1 MATETGR
8 DDFIIAIRS
17 AFLKKGI
24 RQKFSLFTLLII
36 SILVLS
42 LEYFK
47 SGPVDK
53 FRSFTKDFIY
63 KGSYFISLPFV
74 SINNQF
80 HNFQDH
86 MKMYENYKKI
96 ENTILKT
103 ESLENEIDYYKSE
116 NIRLKKLLEEKEM
129 FSEKYLFSKILLDKQ
144 SPYLKSL
151 IVNKGYDHG
160 VRLGLAVREKSYFV
174 GKIIGV
180 NFLTS
185 RILLASDLNSK
196 IPVIIEP
203 GSINAILV
211 GTGINEFAELE
222 YLPKKNNVSDGNIVY
237 TSGIDGI
244 IEPAIPI
251 GKVFVNEG
259 QEYVR
264 FFVDFNQIKF
274 VKISNYNDSSK

>member
-17 AFLKKGI
+17 AFLKKGT

-47 SGPVDK
+47 SGPVDN

-63 KGSYFISLPFV
+63 KSSFFISLPFV
-74 SINNQF
+74 SIKNQY

-86 MKMYENYKKI
+86 IQMYEKYKQI
-96 ENTILKT
+96 EDNNLKA
-103 ESLENEIDYYKSE
+103 ESLEHEIKYYKSE
-116 NIRLKKLLEEKEM
+116 NQRLKKLLDEREL
-129 FSEKYLFSKILLDKQ
+129 FSEDYLLSKVLLDKQ

-151 IVNKGYDHG
+151 IINKGFNHG
-160 VRLGLAVREKSYFV
+160 VRLGVAVKKKSYFV

-185 RILLASDLNSK
+185 RILLANDLNSK
-196 IPVIIEP
+196 IPVIVEP
-203 GSINAILV
+203 GSINAILS
-211 GTGINEFAELE
+211 GNGSNELAELE
-222 YLPKKNNVSDGNIVY
+222 YLPKKNNVNDGHIVY

-244 IEPAIPI
+244 IESAIPV
-251 GKVFVNEG
+251 GKVIIKEDKKFVK
-259 QEYVR
+259 
-264 FFVDFNQIKF
+264 FFIDFNQIKF
-274 VKISNYNDSSK
+274 VKINNYHDSNK

>member
-17 AFLKKGI
+17 AFLKKGT

-36 SILVLS
+36 STLVLS

-74 SINNQF
+74 SINDQY

-86 MKMYENYKKI
+86 MSMYENYKKI
-96 ENTILKT
+96 ENKILKT

-116 NIRLKKLLEEKEM
+116 NKRLKKLLEEKEM

-251 GKVFVNEG
+251 GKVFVKEDKKF
-259 QEYVR
+259 VK

-274 VKISNYNDSSK
+274 VKIGNYNDSSK

>member
-17 AFLKKGI
+17 AFLKKGT

-36 SILVLS
+36 STLVLS

-74 SINNQF
+74 SINNQY

-86 MKMYENYKKI
+86 MSMYENYKKI
-96 ENTILKT
+96 ENKILKT

-116 NIRLKKLLEEKEM
+116 NKRLKKLLEEKEM
-129 FSEKYLFSKILLDKQ
+129 FSQKYLFSKILLDKQ

-211 GTGINEFAELE
+211 GTGKNEFAELE

-251 GKVFVNEG
+251 GKVFVKEDKKF
-259 QEYVR
+259 VK

-274 VKISNYNDSSK
+274 VKIGNYNDNSK

>member
-1 MATETGR
+1 MASDTGR

-17 AFLKKGI
+17 AFLKKGN

-42 LEYFK
+42 LEYFE

-53 FRSFTKDFIY
+53 FRSFSKDFIY

-74 SINNQF
+74 SIKNQYK
-80 HNFQDH
+80 NFQDH
-86 MKMYENYKKI
+86 MDMYENYKKI
-96 ENTILKT
+96 ENTILKS
-103 ESLENEIDYYKSE
+103 ESLENEIIYYKSE
-116 NIRLKKLLEEKEM
+116 NKRLKKLLDEKEM
-129 FSEKYLFSKILLDKQ
+129 FSENYLYSKVLLDKQ

-151 IVNKGYDHG
+151 IINKGFDHG
-160 VRLGLAVREKSYFV
+160 IRLGLAVRENSYFV

-185 RILLASDLNSK
+185 RILLATDLNSK

-203 GSINAILV
+203 GSINAIL
-211 GTGINEFAELE
+211 TGKGNNEFAEIE
-222 YLPKKNNVSDGNIVY
+222 YLPKKNNVTDGNIVY
-237 TSGIDGI
+237 TSGVDGI

-251 GKVFVNEG
+251 GKVFT
-259 QEYVR
+259 QEDKKLVK
-264 FFVDFNQIKF
+264 FFVNFNQIKF
-274 VKISNYNDSSK
+274 VKIGSYYDNSK

>member
-17 AFLKKGI
+17 AFLKKGT

-36 SILVLS
+36 STLVLS

-74 SINNQF
+74 SINDQY

-86 MKMYENYKKI
+86 MSMYENYKKI
-96 ENTILKT
+96 ENKILKT

-274 VKISNYNDSSK
+274 VKISNYNDNSK

>member
-17 AFLKKGI
+17 AFLKKGT

-36 SILVLS
+36 STLVLS

-74 SINNQF
+74 SINDQY

-86 MKMYENYKKI
+86 MSMYENYKKI
-96 ENTILKT
+96 ENKILKT

-116 NIRLKKLLEEKEM
+116 NKRLKKLLEEKEM

-211 GTGINEFAELE
+211 GTGKNEFAELE

-274 VKISNYNDSSK
+274 VKISNYNDNSK

>member
-17 AFLKKGI
+17 AFLKKGT

-36 SILVLS
+36 STLVLS

-74 SINNQF
+74 SINDQY

-86 MKMYENYKKI
+86 MSMYENYKKI
-96 ENTILKT
+96 ENKILKT

-116 NIRLKKLLEEKEM
+116 NKRLKKLLEEKEM

-211 GTGINEFAELE
+211 GTGKNEFAELE

>member
-1 MATETGR
+1 MR
-8 DDFIIAIRS
+8 
-17 AFLKKGI
+17 
-24 RQKFSLFTLLII
+24 
-36 SILVLS
+36 
-42 LEYFK
+42 
-47 SGPVDK
+47 
-53 FRSFTKDFIY
+53 
-63 KGSYFISLPFV
+63 
-74 SINNQF
+74 
-80 HNFQDH
+80 
-86 MKMYENYKKI
+86 MYENYKKI
-96 ENTILKT
+96 ENKILKT

-116 NIRLKKLLEEKEM
+116 NKRLKKLLEEKEM

-211 GTGINEFAELE
+211 GTGKNEFAELE

>member
-1 MATETGR
+1 MASDTGR

-17 AFLKKGI
+17 AFLKKGT

-74 SINNQF
+74 SISEQY

-86 MKMYENYKKI
+86 MSMYENYKKI
-96 ENTILKT
+96 ENKILKT

-116 NIRLKKLLEEKEM
+116 NKRLKKLLEEKEM

-211 GTGINEFAELE
+211 GTGKNEFAELE

-259 QEYVR
+259 QEFVR